1 MKKLLIANRGEI
13 AVRIIRSAR
22 EAGIE
27 TVLTVSEADVDS
39 VAARLAD
46 ATITIGPPP
55 VTSSYINVDAVMEA
69 VRRSGADAVHP
80 GFGFLSENADF
91 ARAVGEAGVTW
102 VGPSPETIELM
113 GNKSEA
119 RRAAREAGVPTLPG
133 TDGALKEGDD
143 ALAIANAIGYPLV
156 VKASSGGG
164 GRGIRLVS
172 SPDELL
178 STIDVAQAEARAAF
192 GDPAVYLERFIEKA
206 RHVEVQVIGDGHTV
220 IHLGDRDCTMQRRH
234 QKLLEEAPAPDLP
247 DDVRETIRESSV
259 QLAQNCGYSGAG
271 TVEFLYDPVRRE
283 AAFIEMNTRIQVE
296 HPVTEMVTGTDVVAE
311 QIRIADGR
319 GLSLAQD
326 DVKFDGHAFEVRIN
340 AEDPSNNFM
349 PSPGT
354 LTVVTWPR
362 SGSVRIDTGFEEG
375 SVVLPFYD
383 SMIAKIIVHADTR
396 DAALTSLQTALS
408 ELHIEGVS
416 TTRALLAALATTPE
430 LREVTHF
437 STFVEKHPEILESLS

>member
-13 AVRIIRSAR
+13 AVRIIRSAK

-46 ATITIGPPP
+46 TTITIGPPP
-55 VTSSYINVDAVMEA
+55 VTSSYINVDAVMDA

-80 GFGFLSENADF
+80 GFGFLSENAEF
-91 ARAVGEAGVTW
+91 ARAVQSSGVTW
-102 VGPSPETIELM
+102 VGPSPETIDLM
-113 GNKSEA
+113 GNKSGA
-119 RRAAREAGVPTLPG
+119 RRAAQEAGVPTLPG
-133 TDGALKEGDD
+133 SDGALRQNDD
-143 ALAIANAIGYPLV
+143 ALAIAETVGYPLV

-164 GRGIRLVS
+164 GRGIRLVT

-206 RHVEVQVIGDGHTV
+206 RHVEVQIIGDGDTV

-247 DDVRETIRESSV
+247 DDVRATIRESSV
-259 QLAQNCGYSGAG
+259 QLARNCGYSGAG
-271 TVEFLYDPVRRE
+271 TVEFLYDPVRHE
-283 AAFIEMNTRIQVE
+283 ASFIEMNTRIQVE
-296 HPVTEMVTGTDVVAE
+296 HPVTEMVTGTDIVAE
-311 QIRIADGR
+311 QIRVAEGR

-326 DVKFDGHAFEVRIN
+326 DVSFTGHAFEVRIN

-354 LTVVTWPR
+354 LTSVTWPS

-396 DAALTSLQTALS
+396 EAALASLQTALS
-408 ELHIEGVS
+408 ELRIEGVS

-430 LREVTHF
+430 LREVAHF
-437 STFVEKHPEILESLS
+437 STFVEEHPEILEALS

>member
-13 AVRIIRSAR
+13 AVRIIRSAK

-27 TVLTVSEADVDS
+27 TVLTASEADVDS

-46 ATITIGPPP
+46 TTITIGPPP
-55 VTSSYINVDAVMEA
+55 VTSSYINVDAVMDA

-80 GFGFLSENADF
+80 GFGFLSENAEF
-91 ARAVGEAGVTW
+91 ARAVQSSGVTW
-102 VGPSPETIELM
+102 VGPSPETIDLM

-119 RRAAREAGVPTLPG
+119 RRAAQEAGVPTLPG
-133 TDGALKEGDD
+133 SNGALREDDD
-143 ALAIANAIGYPLV
+143 ALAIAETVGYPLV

-164 GRGIRLVS
+164 GRGIRLVT

-178 STIDVAQAEARAAF
+178 STIDVAQAEAGAAF

-206 RHVEVQVIGDGHTV
+206 RHVEVQIIGDGDTV

-247 DDVRETIRESSV
+247 DDVRATIRESSV
-259 QLAQNCGYSGAG
+259 QLARNCGYSGAG
-271 TVEFLYDPVRRE
+271 TVEFLYDPVRHE
-283 AAFIEMNTRIQVE
+283 ASFIEMNTRIQVE
-296 HPVTEMVTGTDVVAE
+296 HPVTEMVTGTDIVAE
-311 QIRIADGR
+311 QIRVAEGR

-326 DVKFDGHAFEVRIN
+326 DVSFTGHAFEVRIN

-354 LTVVTWPR
+354 LTSVTWPS

-396 DAALTSLQTALS
+396 EAALASLQTALS
-408 ELHIEGVS
+408 ELRIEGVS

-430 LREVTHF
+430 LREVAHF
-437 STFVEKHPEILESLS
+437 STFVEEHPEILEALS

>member
-13 AVRIIRSAR
+13 AVRIIRSAK

-46 ATITIGPPP
+46 TTITIGPPP
-55 VTSSYINVDAVMEA
+55 VTSSYINVDAVMDA

-80 GFGFLSENADF
+80 GFGFLSENAEF
-91 ARAVGEAGVTW
+91 ARAVQSSGVTW
-102 VGPSPETIELM
+102 VGPSPETIDLM

-119 RRAAREAGVPTLPG
+119 RRAAQEAGVPTLPG
-133 TDGALKEGDD
+133 SNGALREDDD
-143 ALAIANAIGYPLV
+143 ALAIAETVGYPLV

-164 GRGIRLVS
+164 GRGIRLVT

-206 RHVEVQVIGDGHTV
+206 RHVEVQIIGDGHTV

-247 DDVRETIRESSV
+247 DDVRATIRESSV
-259 QLAQNCGYSGAG
+259 QLARNCGYSGAG
-271 TVEFLYDPVRRE
+271 TVEFLYDPVRHE
-283 AAFIEMNTRIQVE
+283 ASFIEMNTRIQVE
-296 HPVTEMVTGTDVVAE
+296 HPVTEMVTGTDIVAE
-311 QIRIADGR
+311 QIRVAEGR

-326 DVKFDGHAFEVRIN
+326 DVSFTGHAFEVRIN

-354 LTVVTWPR
+354 LTSVTWPS
-362 SGSVRIDTGFEEG
+362 SGSVRIDTGFEDG

-396 DAALTSLQTALS
+396 EAALSSLQTALS
-408 ELHIEGVS
+408 ELRIEGVA
-416 TTRALLAALATTPE
+416 TTRALLAALATTLE
-430 LREVTHF
+430 LREIAHF
-437 STFVEKHPEILESLS
+437 STFVEEHPEILEALS